1 MPALTPNIP
10 VITRRVFAF
19 NTYGD
24 MDFIAL
30 IKGALLAIA
39 YADQWELHGTFSQE
53 DSAEEIKKV
62 ILSMGAYVNL
72 VGTIVPLATQDIP
85 EGMLLCDGATHN
97 ASDYPELYATIIT
110 SLKSGSTFITPDLRA
125 RFILGAQSGLYLPT
139 DTGGEDVHILTESE
153 MPSHTHTNSPHSHSD
168 SGAVA
173 VVGEISAGVPF
184 AYATAVPTI
193 TGATGIT
200 IDPSGGDQAQNN
212 MPPFY
217 VLRYAIIAKQIIN

>member
-1 MPALTPNIP
+1 MPALTPNTP
-10 VITRRVFAF
+10 VLTKRVFAF
-19 NTYGD
+19 STYGD

-30 IKGALLAIA
+30 IKGALLSIA
-39 YADQWELHGTFSQE
+39 YADQWELRGTFTQE
-53 DSAEEIKKV
+53 ESAEEIKRV
-62 ILSMGAYVNL
+62 ILSMSEHVNL
-72 VGTIVPLATQDIP
+72 VGSIVPIATQDIP
-85 EGMLLCDGATHN
+85 EGMLLCDGATHT

-139 DTGGEDVHILTESE
+139 DTGGEDVHTLTELE
-153 MPSHTHTNSPHSHSD
+153 MPSHSHSNFPHSHSE

-184 AYATAVPTI
+184 AYATAVPTL
-193 TGATGIT
+193 TGATSIT
-200 IDPSGGDQAQNN
+200 INATGGGQAHNN

-217 VLRYAIIAKQIIN
+217 VLRYAIIAKQLLN